1 MSEFF
6 NQDAPG
12 LVTVEPGVQVT
23 SELAILMAT
32 AMALGT
38 CIRTNSYSPTYTLFP
53 GAYSSN
59 VDQEVTSAH
68 PGAPI
73 TVRTTLT
80 FDFSSERPQSRYAPP
95 PEMTLEDALR
105 LLLIGTVPR
114 DEAARSPTPPPTRS
128 SSPVDG
134 RSDSA
139 TSDRSFICERCLFA
153 VTVIAAPSD
162 CDCGECE
169 NPEAVSNLIAWNDTY
184 LQQTFNNI
192 ASYCSSL
199 VYCLISCCPSLN
211 VD

>member
-32 AMALGT
+32 AMAL
-38 CIRTNSYSPTYTLFP
+38 

-169 NPEAVSNLIAWNDTY
+169 NPEA
-184 LQQTFNNI
+184 
-192 ASYCSSL
+192 L
-199 VYCLISCCPSLN
+199 VTA
-211 VD
+211 VV